1 MDLNYLLHRQQVSL
15 MKAAAA
21 VCREARYSHAL
32 MAQGYARRINERVHG
47 LRDSDTL
54 LMDEALH
61 PAGLAAV

>member
-61 PAGLAAV
+61 PPGLAAV